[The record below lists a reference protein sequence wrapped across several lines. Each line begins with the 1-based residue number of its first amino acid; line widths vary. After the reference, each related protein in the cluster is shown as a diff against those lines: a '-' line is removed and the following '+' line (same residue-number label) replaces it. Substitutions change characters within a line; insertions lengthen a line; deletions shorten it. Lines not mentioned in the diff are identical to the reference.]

1 MTRAAVIGLLLFSAA
16 VLQTA
21 LFPHLAIAGYR
32 PDLLL
37 LVTAAFALHDGAS
50 TGVLVGFTAGV
61 VTDLLLVQP
70 SLGLSTVVL
79 VSVGYAVGLVRPYL
93 AIGSVTAPVA
103 IAFASGVAG
112 TAGYGLLSRLLG
124 DPRFTLELVAQASLM
139 VGLYN
144 TVLAPPAFVL
154 VGGLTGRFPPQRTAP
169 L

>member
-1 MTRAAVIGLLLFSAA
+1 MTRVAVIGLLVFSAA

-61 VTDLLLVQP
+61 VTDLLLFQP
-70 SLGLSTVVL
+70 SLGLSAVVL
-79 VSVGYAVGLVRPYL
+79 VSIGYTVGLVRPYL

-103 IAFASGVAG
+103 VALVSGMVG

-124 DPRFTLELVAQASLM
+124 DPRYTFELVVQASLM
-139 VGLYN
+139 VALYN
-144 TVLAPPAFVL
+144 TLLAPPAFVL
-154 VGGLTGRFPPQRTAP
+154 VGGLTNRFPPQRTAP